1 LEPVIKGRGHVIGF
15 PEAPASKQEPD
26 AIFRALIHLID
37 CFSSSSSSSSSS
49 SAPTAVVAAD
59 AADVVVVVDEG
70 FIPLASDFWPFS
82 SLYRLGFSWE
92 IDEGGQGRWGGG
104 GGGGEE
110 VRR

>member
-1 LEPVIKGRGHVIGF
+1 MEPVIKGRGHVIGF

-37 CFSSSSSSSSSS
+37 CFSSSSSSSS
-49 SAPTAVVAAD
+49 APTAVVVAAAAAD
-59 AADVVVVVDEG
+59 VVVVDEG

-104 GGGGEE
+104 GGGGGEE